1 VPFGQPALSLAAQL
15 QRRAERAGV
24 PQDLA
29 DLSTTSHD
37 PVSSGAE
44 SGPDLTQSS
53 VSEVGAELFALV
65 ARASEAGLDPELELR
80 AAARA
85 YRDRVLAWEHVRP
98 EAR

>member
-1 VPFGQPALSLAAQL
+1 
-15 QRRAERAGV
+15 
-24 PQDLA
+24 
-29 DLSTTSHD
+29 
-37 PVSSGAE
+37 
-44 SGPDLTQSS
+44 
-53 VSEVGAELFALV
+53 V